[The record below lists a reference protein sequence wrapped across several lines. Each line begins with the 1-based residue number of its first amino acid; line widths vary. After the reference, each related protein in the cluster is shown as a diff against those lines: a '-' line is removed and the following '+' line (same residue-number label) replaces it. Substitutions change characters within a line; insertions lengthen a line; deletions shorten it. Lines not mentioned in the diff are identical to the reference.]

1 MRPED
6 MERLERLFPVGL
18 RKRMHEQGLVDIH
31 QSGLS
36 TWRECHAKLG
46 FEISSKVVKHD
57 APLLLGGV
65 MHEGLAD
72 HLLKED
78 GGDPD
83 YWIEVFDRVKERD
96 QKRAAGKEIVYH
108 LNGNLLTKRDIIRWC
123 TDFVSAYKTG
133 ILLWKLLVEVKDEIE
148 QRGFMIV
155 HQEFPLSFKVGSPYP
170 LRFTGTLDLVL
181 LDEQGREGI
190 ADFKMSGL
198 IQAYTRGEAP
208 NKVSYS
214 KPEIMFHSQL
224 RHYHWMYRLVAPQS
238 QPKFYGVVAPANRI
252 RYKIGEKK
260 GEPKG
265 SCLFFADAMAETF
278 VRDYENQ
285 VAEQV
290 KLISNGVFTKLMP
303 TSFGKP
309 ACPDCRYFNSCMN
322 DPTASSLAN
331 ASELDFL
338 RQ

>member
-1 MRPED
+1 MRLED
-6 MERLERLFPVGL
+6 MERLERLFPLGL
-18 RKRMHEQGLVDIH
+18 RKRLHEAGITDIH
-31 QSGLS
+31 QSALS
-36 TWRECHAKLG
+36 TWRRCHAELG
-46 FEISSKVVKHD
+46 FELSSKTVKHD
-57 APLLLGGV
+57 APLLLGSV
-65 MHEGLAD
+65 FHEGLSD
-72 HLLKED
+72 PLLKED

-83 YWIEVFDRVKERD
+83 YWIEVFERVKERD
-96 QKRAAGKEIVYH
+96 SRRAEGKEVIYH
-108 LNGNLLTKRDIIRWC
+108 LNGNLLTRRDIIRWC

-148 QRGFMIV
+148 RRGFMIV
-155 HQEFPLSFKVGSPYP
+155 RQEFPLSFKVGSPYP

-181 LDEQGREGI
+181 LNEQGEEGI
-190 ADFKMSGL
+190 GDFKMGGI

-208 NKVSYS
+208 NKVSFS
-214 KPEIMFHSQL
+214 ESEILFHPQL
-224 RHYHWMYRLVAPQS
+224 RHYHWMYRLVAPLS
-238 QPKFYGVVAPANRI
+238 EPKFYGVVAPANRV

-265 SCLFFADAMAETF
+265 SCLFFGRAMAETF

-285 VAEQV
+285 VADQI
-290 KLISNGVFTKLMP
+290 KLISQGVFTKLMP
-303 TSFGKP
+303 QSFGKP

-331 ASELDFL
+331 AAELEFL